1 MNDNRQRNG
10 DSDELS
16 FPCSRPTKL
25 AYLSIAQR
33 QRNRRTARFAE
44 DDADVGTAPGQ
55 LVATPSLARRSRFCG
70 RITSTCGS
78 EARAVVDLGR
88 QYPVWIERVLGM
100 PQPWRYLMQ
109 GRGI

>member
-16 FPCSRPTKL
+16 FPCSRPIKL

-33 QRNRRTARFAE
+33 QRNRRTAWFTE

-55 LVATPSLARRSRFCG
+55 LAGGHTIVSTARSLLWSYHLNMRKRSARRG
-70 RITSTCGS
+70 
-78 EARAVVDLGR
+78 
-88 QYPVWIERVLGM
+88 
-100 PQPWRYLMQ
+100 
-109 GRGI
+109 